1 MLSVIFVAAE
11 DFEDLE
17 GVTGLSSQEFW
28 SGCKYKQSLSAKN
41 AIIQISRIE
50 EKWKFKFIVCLLIFD
65 MMKYLIIFWP

>member
-28 SGCKYKQSLSAKN
+28 SGCKYKQRLSAENVMISDYKDWRKLN
-41 AIIQISRIE
+41 LGAYLWYDEMSYLLLAIN
-50 EKWKFKFIVCLLIFD
+50 F
-65 MMKYLIIFWP
+65 